1 MPFRGDGRSGTFLH
15 PASGLLIL
23 GLDWLFFSGSLV
35 TLGLSTPALA
45 LLGFGTGSVGTA
57 FVQRQFHRDNTGK
70 SVLKGLLAGITVGIP
85 LPIAGTAVGGGVLAL
100 SGLDK
105 LWKRSDRKTGESPR
119 VNSNQDPKM
128 ES

>member
-1 MPFRGDGRSGTFLH
+1 MPVRREGRSGTFLH

-23 GLDWLFFSGSLV
+23 GLDWLFFSGSVV

-45 LLGFGTGSVGTA
+45 LLGFVTGSVGTA
-57 FVQRQFHRDNTGK
+57 VIQRHFHGDGTGK

-100 SGLDK
+100 SGLNK
-105 LWKRSDRKTGESPR
+105 LWKQSDRKSDGSPH
-119 VNSNQDPKM
+119 VNSSEDPKM
-128 ES
+128 EA